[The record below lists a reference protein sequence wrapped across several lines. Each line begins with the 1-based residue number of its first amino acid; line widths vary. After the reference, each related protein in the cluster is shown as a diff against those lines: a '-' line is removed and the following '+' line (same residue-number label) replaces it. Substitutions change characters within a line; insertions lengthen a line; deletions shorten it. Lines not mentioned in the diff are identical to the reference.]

1 MRCGIGPGSALLVV
15 ALGAGCAKQSVD
27 PNVPTEE
34 AKRAAF
40 LVRVSERCEL
50 KAENARKI
58 ICPRFHRW
66 HPMKITKLVA
76 EGTEVK
82 EGDFLASLDKTELT
96 RRERDLKADVRRA
109 TAEVERLKKSLII
122 ERDKLS
128 AELER
133 RAADLRIKELDHAYL
148 KDLPT
153 SVSETEAAVEL
164 HKAELDAVFAREE
177 FEPVKALAKLGFQSQ
192 AQFSEKKLAAD
203 QAGIEEKAK
212 KLSYEDTMAGA
223 EKLDLTKAKL
233 DVREAQLR
241 YEQGKYELDYR
252 VRQAQKALEAVEWDL
267 KREELEL
274 KRFQDSIKLVD
285 FHAPKGGVVVY
296 MKVFQGTAK
305 EKIKEG
311 VSVRPRTHLMSIED
325 MSTMIAKAQVEEAQ
339 IKMVKLKQKAKITL
353 DAVQGETFAGEVI
366 EVGTI
371 AREKGDSSAGE
382 WWRGKGQREDSGI
395 RVFDVKIR
403 LDGTHARL
411 RSGMAGSVEIV
422 IEEIPDAI
430 SVPLSALFKA
440 DDGSS
445 YVYVQDGRLATKVSV
460 ETSRSAEGRVVVTK
474 GLAGGEVVCLAEPE
488 A

>member
-1 MRCGIGPGSALLVV
+1 MGRWISSGLVLLIGFGV
-15 ALGAGCAKQSVD
+15 GCAKRSVD

-34 AKRAAF
+34 VKRGAF

-58 ICPRFHRW
+58 ICPRFRRW

-76 EGTEVK
+76 EGTQVK

-122 ERDKLS
+122 ERGKLS

-133 RAADLRIKELDHAYL
+133 RAADLRIKELDVAYL

-153 SVSETEAAVEL
+153 SVSETEASVEL
-164 HKAELDAVFAREE
+164 RKAELDATFAREE
-177 FEPVKALAKLGFQSQ
+177 FEPVQALAKLGFQSQ

-203 QAGIEEKAK
+203 QAAIEEKAK
-212 KLSYEDTMAGA
+212 QLSYEDTMSGA
-223 EKLDLTKAKL
+223 DRLDLVKAEL
-233 DVREAQLR
+233 DLREARIR
-241 YEQGKYELDYR
+241 YEQGKCELDYR
-252 VRQAQKALEAVEWDL
+252 VRQAQKALEAAEWDL
-267 KREELEL
+267 KREDLEL
-274 KRFQDSIKLVD
+274 KRFQESIKLVD
-285 FHAPKGGVVVY
+285 FYAPKAGVVVY
-296 MKVFQGTAK
+296 MKVFQGSAK

-311 VSVRPRTHLMSIED
+311 VSVRPRTHMMSIED
-325 MSTMIAKAQVEEAQ
+325 MSTMIAKVQVEEAQ
-339 IKMVKLKQKAKITL
+339 VRMVQLKQKAKITL
-353 DAVQGETFAGEVI
+353 DAVQDQRFRGEVI

-371 AREKGDSSAGE
+371 AREKGDTSAGE
-382 WWRGKGQREDSGI
+382 WWRGKGGREDSGI

-411 RSGMAGSVEIV
+411 RSGMAGNTEIMVE
-422 IEEIPDAI
+422 EMPDAI
-430 SVPLSALFKA
+430 SIPLSAVFKA

-445 YVYVQDGRLATKVSV
+445 YVYVQKGGRARKAPV
-460 ETSRSAEGRVVVTK
+460 ETGRAAEGRVVVTK
-474 GLAGGEVVCLAEPE
+474 GLAGGEVVCLSEPE